1 MKNNSRCLNIDILR
15 KYKKIIDQIID
26 YAKKKKC

>member
-15 KYKKIIDQIID
+15 KYKKTIDSNRD
-26 YAKKKKC
+26 YAKT